1 MSNRDDAAFNR
12 HNPSVG
18 SIWGNR
24 EDLQNEIRRLSAYI
38 KEKNAEV
45 NKYAMELHEMENALI
60 SANNTIA
67 AYRDWFTEHEH
78 IIAKEIYLKKALL
91 EHGDNER
98 S

>member
-1 MSNRDDAAFNR
+1 MQSTGNW
-12 HNPSVG
+12 

-24 EDLQNEIRRLSAYI
+24 EDLQKEILRMREYI
-38 KEKNAEV
+38 KDKNREV
-45 NKYAMELHEMENALI
+45 DKYAIELYEMENALI
-60 SANNTIA
+60 VANNTIA